1 MTPSPNVTASNTE
14 QPTDGPKGRFA
25 AAMHTLSKFWYGCP
39 FRWQLLIAISLLT
52 LLTGAVG
59 AVLAVFDSR
68 TRAAIETH
76 SNVELWRHHITAKT
90 RPLQVEADVAPF
102 AERLANEMAQV
113 RHVSIHVL
121 DADGATVQP
130 PTKGAQT
137 SPDDDH
143 HGAPDWFVNLVQPT
157 KDVSTIP
164 INANGS
170 HLGTVVIAGEPDDEI
185 AEAWELL
192 RKMAAI
198 WIGGTA
204 LMMVGLYFV
213 LGHVLD
219 PLVVLADGMRE
230 LEDGHYGLRIE
241 QPKVSELAALAG
253 TFNTLAEALEH
264 TNDENARLY
273 RQLVAVQ
280 EDERRQLSRDLHD
293 EVGPC
298 LFGIAAG
305 AGSIERHARTL
316 PEEQAAPILSRVEEI
331 KNMSDRLKNLNR
343 ALLNRLRP
351 VALGRTTLREL
362 LDELITSLARRH
374 PETRI
379 ERNIG
384 GLPASYGE
392 DIDLTLYRSVQES
405 LTNAMRHGNPSE
417 VAIDLAAEEG
427 ASGPFVRLRIT
438 DNGVGI
444 SDTAE
449 LGYGLSG
456 MRERVR
462 ALKGSLT
469 IEPSEPG
476 TQIHVTIPVP
486 SVHTRN
492 TSVLAANGNQDTDA
506 GAQS

>member
-1 MTPSPNVTASNTE
+1 
-14 QPTDGPKGRFA
+14 
-25 AAMHTLSKFWYGCP
+25 MHAISKLWYACP
-39 FRWQLLIAISLLT
+39 FRWQILIAITFLT
-52 LLTGAVG
+52 LLTGVVG

-68 TRAAIETH
+68 TRAAVETH

-90 RPLQVEADVAPF
+90 RPLTQAADIAPF

-121 DADGATVQP
+121 NVDGTPVQP
-130 PTKGAQT
+130 PTRSAHSEPKE
-137 SPDDDH
+137 DH
-143 HGAPDWFVNLVQPT
+143 EGAPEWFVNLVQPT

-164 INANGS
+164 IVSGGV
-170 HLGTVVIAGEPDDEI
+170 HLGTVVIEGEPDDEI

-192 RKMAAI
+192 RKMALI

-213 LGHVLD
+213 LGYVLD

-230 LEDGHYGLRIE
+230 LEDGHYALRIE
-241 QPKVSELAALAG
+241 PPRVGELAALAG
-253 TFNTLAEALEH
+253 TFNTLAEALERS
-264 TNDENARLY
+264 NAENASLY

-298 LFGIAAG
+298 VFGIAAG
-305 AGSIERHARTL
+305 VGSIERHARTL
-316 PEEQAAPILSRVEEI
+316 PEEHAAPILSRIEEI
-331 KNMSDRLKNLNR
+331 KLVSDRLKSLNR

-351 VALGRTTLREL
+351 VALGRTTLSKL
-362 LDELITSLARRH
+362 IDELITTVERRH
-374 PETRI
+374 PETKIVRA
-379 ERNIG
+379 IG
-384 GLPASYGE
+384 ELPASYGE
-392 DIDLTLYRSVQES
+392 DIDLTLYRSVQEG
-405 LTNAMRHGNPSE
+405 LTNAMRHGNPTE
-417 VAIDLAAEEG
+417 VTIDLSAEQG
-427 ASGPFVRLRIT
+427 TAGPYVRLRIA

-462 ALKGSLT
+462 ALSGSLV

-476 TQIHVTIPVP
+476 THILVTLPVP
-486 SVHTRN
+486 NASASA
-492 TSVLAANGNQDTDA
+492 TSVFAANGRAEPSTDA
-506 GAQS
+506 QS

>member
-1 MTPSPNVTASNTE
+1 
-14 QPTDGPKGRFA
+14 
-25 AAMHTLSKFWYGCP
+25 MHTISRFWYGCP
-39 FRWQLLIAISLLT
+39 FRWQILIAISLLT

-68 TRAAIETH
+68 SRAAIETH

-90 RPLQVEADVAPF
+90 RAIDGPADVGPF

-121 DADGATVQP
+121 NIDGTPVLPPTGSEHTEPHDDHDGAP
-130 PTKGAQT
+130 E
-137 SPDDDH
+137 
-143 HGAPDWFVNLVQPT
+143 WFVNLVQPT

-164 INANGS
+164 ISPAGAV
-170 HLGTVVIAGEPDDEI
+170 LGTVVIEGEPGDEI

-192 RKMAAI
+192 RKMAVI

-213 LGHVLD
+213 LGYVLD

-241 QPKVSELAALAG
+241 PPRVRELAALAG
-253 TFNTLAEALEH
+253 TFNTLAEALER

-273 RQLVAVQ
+273 RQLLAVQ

-305 AGSIERHARTL
+305 AGSIERHARAL

-331 KNMSDRLKNLNR
+331 KNVSERLKSLNR
-343 ALLNRLRP
+343 TLLNRLRP

-362 LDELITSLARRH
+362 IDELIASVARRH
-374 PETRI
+374 PETKI
-379 ERNIG
+379 ECSIG
-384 GLPASYGE
+384 ELPTSYGE

-417 VAIDLAAEEG
+417 VSIELAAEQG
-427 ASGPFVRLRIT
+427 PSGSFVRLRIT

-462 ALKGSLT
+462 ALKGSLR

-486 SVHTRN
+486 DKSEHN
-492 TSVLAANGNQDTDA
+492 TSVLAANGSRN
-506 GAQS
+506 AQTHTRS